1 MSFLCLQVVPSG
13 VTLQKERVDEKRGL
27 LGPIPGWGPALVSLN
42 CTGQMRDS
50 QTGSPR
56 ALGFHSV
63 CLGQQ
68 QEGEVRPGHEL
79 PLPLAPG
86 APGVLGDTCVA
97 HTQAPSGKAG
107 WGKHS
112 QEATPVQ
119 RRVPCPPPQTSG
131 RGSTCGHRPA
141 GTRWHHPAGRLWEPG
156 VWTGWPALQ
165 GARWGSEPLLR
176 AECAVCAQS
185 AAVGRGRSRDSSP
198 IVRTWLPAAVPG
210 LSGCGRRHS
219 PSPGSCLA
227 SQDGHPGG
235 LAQHHVSRGPG
246 SGARLGGQGLARA
259 AGRRSRTRPL
269 PQLCPLY
276 LRHSAAAPLHSL
288 DGPSFL
294 PPHRGAGLGRQ
305 LGRPA
310 REAGSFSRALGPSS
324 GFPAPYAAHLEGDTP
339 GPGHSFPHA
348 WGPPAAANRGA
359 HGPQRAGGGGGGV
372 CS

>member
-119 RRVPCPPPQTSG
+119 RRVPCPPPPDKWPWVHMWPQACGHQMAPPCRPPVGTWGLDRMAGTSG
-131 RGSTCGHRPA
+131 RQV
-141 GTRWHHPAGRLWEPG
+141 G
-156 VWTGWPALQ
+156 V
-165 GARWGSEPLLR
+165 
-176 AECAVCAQS
+176 
-185 AAVGRGRSRDSSP
+185 
-198 IVRTWLPAAVPG
+198 
-210 LSGCGRRHS
+210 
-219 PSPGSCLA
+219 
-227 SQDGHPGG
+227 
-235 LAQHHVSRGPG
+235 
-246 SGARLGGQGLARA
+246 RA
-259 AGRRSRTRPL
+259 A
-269 PQLCPLY
+269 
-276 LRHSAAAPLHSL
+276 
-288 DGPSFL
+288 
-294 PPHRGAGLGRQ
+294 PPG
-305 LGRPA
+305 
-310 REAGSFSRALGPSS
+310 
-324 GFPAPYAAHLEGDTP
+324 
-339 GPGHSFPHA
+339 
-348 WGPPAAANRGA
+348 
-359 HGPQRAGGGGGGV
+359 
-372 CS
+372 